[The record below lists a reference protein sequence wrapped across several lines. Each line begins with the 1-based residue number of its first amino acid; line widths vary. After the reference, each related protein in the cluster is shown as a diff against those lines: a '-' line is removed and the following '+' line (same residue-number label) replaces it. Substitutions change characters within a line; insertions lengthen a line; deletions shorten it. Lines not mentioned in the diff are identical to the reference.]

1 MRTVLLCL
9 RAVYALSTRRLRL
22 LCLAMLTFALTSAF
36 SSPRHLEWKLE
47 DANPSKRVFL
57 GNMSSESTLDSSA
70 HHLRGAWQGD
80 ALSRLVFYSS
90 EIATH
95 GQTVQRSNGSE
106 LEIAPMVS
114 WGHPSTIA
122 YDVPWNNLIRQVTP
136 RSVKLP
142 SPCIDES
149 CGTWDRVRSVD
160 LGKCSIELPY
170 GRPMIPSPLLSLM
183 IGDGRFSLAETLLD
197 GVGEALEANGKRGCN
212 KKTICGRV
220 SFTARP
226 DDSSWYID
234 ADENLCLQAR
244 TYVFGQIQRGLG
256 FVPVTKKCRN
266 RPALFELC
274 GSIGLSPDKQIEW
287 TTDWYS
293 FELEPG
299 NYNDCSK
306 RMIDDIRS
314 SIGSQLVGTS
324 TKPDILNSITQA
336 LREQLGSQLSIS
348 HVSILESLPETE
360 PLRKLLFPSCSNPA
374 PFPGNVSRGCANP
387 LLNLPTRCISSDP
400 ASLTGTC
407 HIASPLTRI
416 ETTPYGVELI
426 LSEHAWPAI
435 KTAAPDRADWIWN
448 LRNLSKFVNFEL
460 DDPRLNAIYYYQCVS
475 VSDDDRLNQRTNS
488 RMQER
493 LLRGPKRATLGAGR

>member
-1 MRTVLLCL
+1 
-9 RAVYALSTRRLRL
+9 
-22 LCLAMLTFALTSAF
+22 
-36 SSPRHLEWKLE
+36 
-47 DANPSKRVFL
+47 
-57 GNMSSESTLDSSA
+57 
-70 HHLRGAWQGD
+70 
-80 ALSRLVFYSS
+80 
-90 EIATH
+90 
-95 GQTVQRSNGSE
+95 
-106 LEIAPMVS
+106 MVS

-170 GRPMIPSPLLSLM
+170 GRPMIPSQLLSLM

-306 RMIDDIRS
+306 RMIDEIRS
-314 SIGSQLVGTS
+314 SIGNELVGTS
-324 TKPDILNSITQA
+324 AEPDKLNSITQA

-348 HVSILESLPETE
+348 HASVLEGLP
-360 PLRKLLFPSCSNPA
+360 PDHDARRLLPTTCKNPA
-374 PFPGNVSRGCANP
+374 PFPGNKSTTCGAKMAN
-387 LLNLPTRCISSDP
+387 LLPTRCISSAP
-400 ASLTGTC
+400 GSQTGSC

-416 ETTPYGVELI
+416 ESTPFGAELI
-426 LSEHAWPAI
+426 ISEHAWEY
-435 KTAAPDRADWIWN
+435 DNADWIWN
-448 LRNLSKFVNFEL
+448 IESLSKLLNLKL
-460 DDPRLNAIYYYQCVS
+460 DNPILDAIHYYQCIS
-475 VSDDDRLNQRTNS
+475 NSQDDRLNRRTNS

-493 LLRGPKRATLGAGR
+493 LLRGPKRATLGGDR